1 VGVGLTFVNF
11 RGCFKPF
18 CSFGAHGRRNNRTRR
33 VSGKN
38 LNLNFMETLNVEK
51 MEKIEGGYDYRGL
64 ICFAVSVVMANSF
77 DANELRA
84 AFWTSVNL
92 GCEA

>member
-1 VGVGLTFVNF
+1 
-11 RGCFKPF
+11 
-18 CSFGAHGRRNNRTRR
+18 
-33 VSGKN
+33 
-38 LNLNFMETLNVEK
+38 METLNVEK

>member
-1 VGVGLTFVNF
+1 MGLDLTLVYFD
-11 RGCFKPF
+11 GCFNAF
-18 CSFGAHGRRNNRTRR
+18 CSFGAHGTQNNRTRR
-33 VSGKN
+33 GSGKN
-38 LNLNFMETLNVEK
+38 LNFMKTLNVEK

-64 ICFAVSVVMANSF
+64 ICFAVAVVMANSF